1 MSILHKK
8 ITGSKLSKL
17 KFCNMSTFIPL
28 VKNKS
33 RFLMCLSFFWCFGY
47 IKHLYIDKA
56 HTFINSYKTS
66 CCYTSILI
74 CIFTYKMD
82 PIFAH
87 IYTALHNTKTTLI
100 IGQLRYSQYLHYPYT
115 NAQYE
120 QL

>member
-74 CIFTYKMD
+74 CNFYIQDGPNICTHLHSFAQYKNHLNNRSAKVFTIFTLSLHKC
-82 PIFAH
+82 PI
-87 IYTALHNTKTTLI
+87 
-100 IGQLRYSQYLHYPYT
+100 
-115 NAQYE
+115 
-120 QL
+120 